1 LPGPKVDSYIAKL
14 RNSKPGV
21 ALISPPPHHDIYSIE
36 DLAQLIHDLHQVHP
50 KAKVSVKLVSEIGI
64 GTIAAG
70 VSKANAD
77 VIQISGHDGGTGASP
92 LSSIKHAGLPW
103 ELGVAEVHKSLL
115 ENNLRERV
123 ILRTDGGLKT
133 GWDVVIAALL
143 GAEEYGFGSVAM
155 IAEGCIM
162 ARVCHTNK
170 CPVGVATQKE
180 ELRKRFKGIPE
191 NVVNFFLYIAEE
203 VRQIMSSIGVS
214 NMEELIGN
222 QEFLSARNIDLP
234 KTSNIDLSSLVNQH
248 STPDR

>member
-1 LPGPKVDSYIAKL
+1 MYK
-14 RNSKPGV
+14 R
-21 ALISPPPHHDIYSIE
+21 
-36 DLAQLIHDLHQVHP
+36 Q
-50 KAKVSVKLVSEIGI
+50 
-64 GTIAAG
+64 
-70 VSKANAD
+70 
-77 VIQISGHDGGTGASP
+77 
-92 LSSIKHAGLPW
+92 
-103 ELGVAEVHKSLL
+103 
-115 ENNLRERV
+115 
-123 ILRTDGGLKT
+123 
-133 GWDVVIAALL
+133 VIAALL

-222 QEFLSARNIDLP
+222 QEFLSARNISLP
-234 KTSNIDLSSLVNQH
+234 KTSNIDLSSLINNEH
-248 STPDR
+248 STTDRSWLNHSKTAHSNGSVLEDEFLSDTEFILSLIHI